1 MSNVPQEHKSFAEQD
16 SNAPARTR
24 ICRWMGTA
32 MSIVTRLLFALTV
45 CLGSAFVVADPEE
58 HYAARCAACHDTPP
72 DDKTPAVD
80 AIKRMNSARVSHALA
95 RGNMRQHVEGLSRP
109 EILALV
115 NHLVGDQASLIPDGA
130 YCAQAAAVAPKI
142 ARWGYDDRNSRWQ
155 RDTAIRASNV
165 GTLRLKW
172 AFAVPNVSQ
181 MRSQPAVTDD
191 TVFLPTTGGDLYALA
206 RETGCI
212 KWRYATARPLR
223 TAATLGRI
231 GDRSVLFVGDQGTSI
246 HAIDAATG
254 ELIWQRD
261 VAVFEASMSTGAPV
275 QHRDRLYVPIS
286 AMDVARAMRPTYECC
301 KSHGAVRALAAATGE
316 ILWTAH
322 MTEDAKPTYKNS
334 VGAQMWGPSG
344 APVWTTP
351 AIDEKRGVLYV
362 GTGENTSSP
371 ATDMSDAIVAIA
383 LEDGAIRWHFQ
394 GTANDAFNMACG
406 RRAGPNCPKEN
417 GPDFDFGASVI
428 LTKDTSGKDI
438 LLAGQKSGG
447 VHALDPDEDGA
458 LRWQRRIGPGSALGG
473 VHWGIAADETQV
485 YVPIADP
492 PFLGARGSP
501 GVWALKIDDGA
512 DVWSYTADR
521 GCTPTGFGRGGVPWP
536 DCPFHFAFSAAVSIA
551 GDVVLAGALDG
562 RIFAFDR
569 RDGRIRWQFAT
580 NRSFETVNGIDGH
593 GGAIDNPG
601 VLAVDDLVLVS
612 SGYGM
617 FGQMPGNVLLAF
629 ELTTPKSAPTG
640 QSATPS
646 PGG

>member
-1 MSNVPQEHKSFAEQD
+1 MMIVPSRPPLG
-16 SNAPARTR
+16 PAV
-24 ICRWMGTA
+24 A
-32 MSIVTRLLFALTV
+32 LALL
-45 CLGSAFVVADPEE
+45 LGSAAWASPAE
-58 HYAARCAACHDTPP
+58 HYAVRCAACHDMPP

-80 AIKRMNSARVSHALA
+80 AVKRMNSVRVRHALT

-109 EILALV
+109 QVEALID
-115 NHLVGDQASLIPDGA
+115 HLVGDQATLIPDSA
-130 YCAQAAAVAPKI
+130 YCGQKAAIAPKI
-142 ARWGYDDRNSRWQ
+142 ARWGYDERNTRWQ
-155 RDTAIRASNV
+155 RNTSIDADNV
-165 GTLRLKW
+165 DTLRLKW

-181 MRSQPAVTDD
+181 MRSQPAVSGD
-191 TVFLPTTGGDLYALA
+191 TVFLPTTGGELYALA
-206 RETGCI
+206 RDSGCI
-212 KWRYATARPLR
+212 KWRYDADRPLR
-223 TAATLGRI
+223 TAVTLGRI
-231 GDRSVLFVGDQGTSI
+231 GDKGVLFVGDQGTSI

-261 VAVFEASMSTGAPV
+261 VAVFDASMATGAPV
-275 QHRDRLYVPIS
+275 QYHDRLYVPIS
-286 AMDVARAMRPTYECC
+286 AIDVALAMRPTYECC
-301 KSHGAVRALAAATGE
+301 KSHGAVRALDAATGK

-322 MTEDAKPTYKNS
+322 MTEDAEPTYKNS
-334 VGAQMWGPSG
+334 LGVQMWGPSG

-351 AIDEKRGVLYV
+351 AIDAKRGVLYV

-428 LTKDTSGKDI
+428 LTKDSKGKDI
-438 LLAGQKSGG
+438 LLAGQKSGD
-447 VHALDPDEDGA
+447 VYALDPDQHGA

-473 VHWGIAADETQV
+473 VHWGIAADEAHV

-501 GVWALKIDDGA
+501 GVWALNIDDGT
-512 DVWSYTADR
+512 DVWGYAAGR
-521 GCTPTGFGRGGVPWP
+521 GCELTGFRRGGAPWP

-551 GDVVLAGALDG
+551 GNVILAGALDG
-562 RIFAFDR
+562 RVFAFDR
-569 RDGRIRWQFAT
+569 RDGAIRWEFAT
-580 NRSFETVNGIDGH
+580 KRGFETVNGIDGH

-601 VLAVDDLVLVS
+601 VLAVDDLVFVT

-617 FGQMPGNVLLAF
+617 FGQMPGNVLLVF
-629 ELTTPKSAPTG
+629 ELDTS
-640 QSATPS
+640 QSASDGQARHQEPATA
-646 PGG
+646 G